1 VGLSFGCDP
10 FASPFLRPSWLRAF
24 GLQSVKADG
33 AETSPTSS
41 DAPANAAPRLTLVKS
56 AEVELEAA
64 AISRDES
71 SR

>member
-1 VGLSFGCDP
+1 MGLSFGCDP

-24 GLQSVKADG
+24 GLQPVKADG
-33 AETSPTSS
+33 AETSPASS
-41 DAPANAAPRLTLVKS
+41 DAPINAAPRLTIVKS
-56 AEVELEAA
+56 TDVEPAAA